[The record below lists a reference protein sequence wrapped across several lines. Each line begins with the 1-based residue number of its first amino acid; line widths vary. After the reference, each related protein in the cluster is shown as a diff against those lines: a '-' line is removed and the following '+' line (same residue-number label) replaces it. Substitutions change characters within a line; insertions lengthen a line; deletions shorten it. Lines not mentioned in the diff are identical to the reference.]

1 MSPIIQRLT
10 EATRPYHAET
20 DADLDDLFRDDVGSS
35 HYVLFLMRVYGFE
48 APLES
53 ALAMTPHLDL
63 LLDVRERAR
72 AGLLAQDLMKLG
84 LRPSEVAE
92 LPLCLAIPQFR
103 GTAEALG
110 WMFVVERA
118 TLLHSVLRH
127 HLATRLPHEMS
138 KASAYL
144 SSYAG
149 LVGTRW
155 REFGATV
162 EQVAHH
168 PAIAER
174 IIQSA
179 CEAFRCYRRWVL
191 QGPGASRLV
200 G

>member
-1 MSPIIQRLT
+1 MLHRLT
-10 EATRPYHAET
+10 EATRQYHAET

-35 HYVLFLMRVYGFE
+35 HYLLFLMRLYGFE

-53 ALAMTPHLDL
+53 ALATTPSLDL
-63 LLDVRERAR
+63 LLDVRARAR
-72 AGLLAQDLMKLG
+72 AGLLAQDLMQLG

-92 LPLCLAIPQFR
+92 LPLCLTIPQFR
-103 GTAEALG
+103 GAAEALG

-118 TLLHSVLRH
+118 TLVHSVLRH

-155 REFGATV
+155 REYGAAV

-168 PAIAER
+168 PTIADR
-174 IIQSA
+174 LIDAA

-191 QGPGASRLV
+191 HGPVSSRLV